1 MSTRNIVP
9 RDNNE
14 GQLGTENKKWN
25 KIYTNEIFAT
35 NFTGNLTGIAD
46 KAIQDNNGNIITDIY
61 ATKTELS
68 TKVNIDN
75 VGNEANKI
83 PKFNSEGHLILPT
96 GIEIY

>member
-9 RDNNE
+9 RNDNE
-14 GQLGTENKKWN
+14 GQLGTEKKKWIKIYAN
-25 KIYTNEIFAT
+25 KISAT
-35 NFTGNLTGIAD
+35 NFVGNLTGIAD
-46 KAIQDNNGNIITDIY
+46 KAIQDNNGNAITDTY

-83 PKFNSEGHLILPT
+83 PKFNSEGHLVLPT

>member
-14 GQLGTENKKWN
+14 GQLGTEKKKWN
-25 KIYTNEIFAT
+25 KIYSSEIHSD
-35 NFTGNLTGIAD
+35 NFVGNLTGIAD
-46 KAIQDNNGNIITDIY
+46 KTLQDNNGNIITDTY
-61 ATKTELS
+61 ATKTELN
-68 TKVNIDN
+68 TKVSINN

-83 PKFNSEGHLILPT
+83 PKFNSEGHLVLPT